1 MGESASERLRALIRA
16 TGSVSVATFMA
27 EAGAAYYA
35 RSGEP
40 FGEEGDFITA
50 PEISQIFGELIGL
63 WSVVVWQAMDAPEPV
78 HLVEL
83 GPGRGTLMHDALR
96 AARVV
101 PAFTEA
107 VAVHLVE
114 TSPRLAARQRQRLE
128 TCGVLLAWHDR
139 FDSAPPGPALV
150 VANEFLDAL
159 PVHQFERTPEG
170 WRERHVGVT
179 DVTDGRGEGAF
190 CFVPGP
196 LTPVPPV
203 PDGVRTT
210 APVGAIAEA
219 SPAVQAMVE
228 AVARRLLAHGGA
240 ALFIDY
246 GPAASAAGDS
256 VQAVRRHAFHPV
268 LEAPGEADL
277 TAHVDFAAARARA
290 ERWGVRACGPVPQG
304 PWLRRL
310 GILTRAERLLAQAD
324 PAQARSL
331 VRGVR
336 RLIDDAEMGHLFKV
350 LGLAHP
356 ALPCLPGLE

>member
-1 MGESASERLRALIRA
+1 MGESAAERLRTLIR
-16 TGSVSVATFMA
+16 TGGPVSVATFMA

-35 RSGEP
+35 RTEEP
-40 FGEEGDFITA
+40 FGEGGDFITA

-63 WSVVVWQAMDAPEPV
+63 WCAVVWQAMGAPRIV
-78 HLVEL
+78 RLVEL
-83 GPGRGTLMHDALR
+83 GPGRGTLMRDALR
-96 AARVV
+96 AARTV
-101 PAFTEA
+101 PAFAAA

-114 TSPRLAARQRQRLE
+114 TSPRLAARQRQRLAA
-128 TCGVLLAWHDR
+128 CGVPLAWHDR
-139 FDSAPPGPALV
+139 FDAVPPGPVLV

-159 PVHQFERTPEG
+159 PVHQFERTSEG
-170 WRERHVGVT
+170 WRERQVGLA
-179 DVTDGRGEGAF
+179 EGAF

-196 LTPVPPV
+196 LTPVPSV
-203 PDGVRTT
+203 PDSVRTT

-219 SPAVQAMVE
+219 SPAVLEVVE
-228 AVARRLLAHGGA
+228 AVAARLLAHGGA

-246 GPAASAAGDS
+246 GPAVSATGDS
-256 VQAVRRHAFHPV
+256 VQAVRRHTFHPV

-277 TAHVDFAAARARA
+277 TAHVDFAAVRARA
-290 ERWGVRACGPVPQG
+290 KRWGVRACGPVPQG